1 MLKLMFGC
9 GGRSSYRQ
17 MSYRQFPSLSL
28 TGRFLDFDEFGVRGK
43 FLSLPDGWTIF
54 DAAYRIGFLSV
65 VSWR

>member
-1 MLKLMFGC
+1 MAVGRRIGGC
-9 GGRSSYRQ
+9 LTGDSPLL
-17 MSYRQFPSLSL
+17 FL

-43 FLSLPDGWTIF
+43 FLDLPGEWTIL